1 MSPKV
6 RLYVF
11 LAGAAG
17 FGLVL
22 LVGMTGLAPAGQTSS
37 PPPRTVGDWLN
48 RVALPERHLTNV
60 VSAVNFDYRGLDT
73 LGEEYILF
81 AAVAGVALLLRERR
95 GESEQD
101 RPEGELDRVWQH
113 RSEAVRWSGRWM
125 VGLVNLFGIYV
136 VAHAQLTPGGGFQ
149 GGVILGTGSLLVYL
163 AETYQIVSAG
173 RARSRGS
180 TWRDRSGPAAMRW
193 SACSAWSWAVPSSRT
208 SSRWGR
214 PVRSSRRAPIPIINL
229 FVGLE
234 VTAGFALLFSEF
246 LEETRQEPRRVPS

>member
-1 MSPKV
+1 M
-6 RLYVF
+6 
-11 LAGAAG
+11 
-17 FGLVL
+17 
-22 LVGMTGLAPAGQTSS
+22 
-37 PPPRTVGDWLN
+37 
-48 RVALPERHLTNV
+48 
-60 VSAVNFDYRGLDT
+60 VSAINFDYRGLDT

-95 GESEQD
+95 GESERD
-101 RPEGELDRVWQH
+101 RPEGELERVWQH

-125 VGLVNLFGIYV
+125 IGLVNLFGIYI

-163 AETYQIVSAG
+163 AESYRSYRRAAPKPWIDLAESIGAGGYALVGLLGLVLGGAFLENVLPLGKTGSLLSAG
-173 RARSRGS
+173 
-180 TWRDRSGPAAMRW
+180 TI
-193 SACSAWSWAVPSSRT
+193 
-208 SSRWGR
+208 
-214 PVRSSRRAPIPIINL
+214 PVINL

>member
-1 MSPKV
+1 MTQKT

-11 LAGAAG
+11 CPGAAG
-17 FGLVL
+17 LGLVL
-22 LVGMTGLAPAGQTSS
+22 LAGLSGLAPVGESSS
-37 PPPRTVGDWLN
+37 PPSRTVGDRLN
-48 RVALPERHLTNV
+48 RVAPGERHLTNV

-95 GESEQD
+95 GESEHA
-101 RPEGELDRVWQH
+101 RPEGEPMRVRHH

-125 VGLVNLFGIYV
+125 IGIVNLFGLYV

-163 AETYQIVSAG
+163 SESYQSYRRAVPKRWVDLAESVGAGGYALVGLAGLCLGGAFLENVLPLGETGSLISAG
-173 RARSRGS
+173 
-180 TWRDRSGPAAMRW
+180 T
-193 SACSAWSWAVPSSRT
+193 
-208 SSRWGR
+208 
-214 PVRSSRRAPIPIINL
+214 IPFINL

-246 LEETRQEPRRVPS
+246 LEETRQGPSGGHS

>member
-60 VSAVNFDYRGLDT
+60 VSAINFDYRGLDT

-163 AETYQIVSAG
+163 AESYRSYRRAAPKPWIDLAGSIGAGGYALVGLLGLVLGGAFLENILPLGKTGSLLSAG
-173 RARSRGS
+173 
-180 TWRDRSGPAAMRW
+180 T
-193 SACSAWSWAVPSSRT
+193 
-208 SSRWGR
+208 
-214 PVRSSRRAPIPIINL
+214 IPIINL